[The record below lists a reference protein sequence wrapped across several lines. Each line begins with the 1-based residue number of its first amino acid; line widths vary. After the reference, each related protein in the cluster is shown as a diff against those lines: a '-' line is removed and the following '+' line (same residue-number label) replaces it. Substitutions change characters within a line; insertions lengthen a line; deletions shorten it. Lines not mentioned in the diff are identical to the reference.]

1 MIKTVIMDFDG
12 IVIDTEN
19 IWFDLY
25 NEYFKSEF
33 DYEFTRK
40 EFLMAVGSTTDQ
52 LNDYFKQNTGLQV
65 DFDPINEN
73 LTPEFRKRSLTLPAR
88 PGIPEFIQ
96 AVKANNLKLSLATSS
111 HAVMP
116 TKQLERLNLIKY
128 FDELVSRD
136 DVEQV
141 KPAPDLFLKVLELTD
156 TYPEEALILEDS
168 ENGLNAADK
177 IPVSTI
183 IYPNE
188 VTKIGHFSTA
198 LAVVDDARDAI
209 KYFK

>member
-1 MIKTVIMDFDG
+1 MDFDG

-25 NEYFKSEF
+25 SEYFQNKF
-33 DYEFTRK
+33 DYNFTRK

-52 LNDYFKQNTGLQV
+52 LNECFNDKTGFAVEFDDINSMLQ
-65 DFDPINEN
+65 D
-73 LTPEFRKRSLTLPAR
+73 EFRSRSLTLPAR

-96 AVKANNLKLSLATSS
+96 AVKGNDLKLSLATSS

-116 TKQLERLNLIKY
+116 TKQLERLDLIKY

-136 DVEQV
+136 DVKQV
-141 KPAPDLFLKVLELTD
+141 KPAPDLFLKALELTD
-156 TYPEEALILEDS
+156 SKPDEALILEDS
-168 ENGLNAADK
+168 ENVLNAANK

-188 VTKIGHFSTA
+188 VTKIGHFPTA

>member
-1 MIKTVIMDFDG
+1 MDFDG

-25 NEYFKSEF
+25 SEYFQNKF
-33 DYEFTRK
+33 DYNFTRK

-52 LNDYFKQNTGLQV
+52 LNEYFNDKTGLAV
-65 DFDPINEN
+65 EFDDISS
-73 LTPEFRKRSLTLPAR
+73 LLQDEFRARSLTLPAR

-96 AVKANNLKLSLATSS
+96 AVKANDLKLSLATSS

-116 TKQLERLNLIKY
+116 TKQLERLDLIKY

-136 DVEQV
+136 DVKQV
-141 KPAPDLFLKVLELTD
+141 KPAPDLFLKALELTD
-156 TYPEEALILEDS
+156 SKPDEALILEDS
-168 ENGLNAADK
+168 ENGLNAANK

-188 VTKIGHFSTA
+188 VTKIGHFPTA